1 MYMLLWIFFV
11 YAFLGWCTE
20 VSFAALTSGKFV
32 NRGFLNGPVCPIY
45 GCGVVIVLFFLEPLR
60 ENTLLLFLGSVVLT
74 SVLEWLTGFVL
85 ERIFHQRWWDYSHE
99 PFNLGGY
106 ICLRFSIAW
115 GLACLLVVD
124 VIHPTIHWLI
134 TCIPHTL
141 GLVLLVVFS
150 AVMVVDLA
158 ATVRT
163 IARINRQLTQLD
175 ELAGRIK
182 SLSNELGESL
192 AERVLD
198 AAEKGGELR
207 DNLEDVKDSLAQ
219 RRDELQD
226 GLEDVKDALVQRRD
240 ELQDGLEDV
249 KDALAQRRDDLQDG
263 LEDVKDALAQR
274 RMQRQMDQF
283 QRQEQRQQD
292 LEELRRRL
300 EEALDR
306 PIFGQ
311 RRLMRAFP
319 RMRSTTHT
327 QALERLRQWM
337 EEHGR

>member
-60 ENTLLLFLGSVVLT
+60 ENTMLLFLGSVVLT

-85 ERIFHQRWWDYSHE
+85 ERIFHQRWWDYSNE

-134 TCIPHTL
+134 TLIPHTL
-141 GLVLLVVFS
+141 GLVLLAVFS
-150 AVMVVDLA
+150 AAMVVDLA

-207 DNLEDVKDSLAQ
+207 DNLEDVKDALEQ
-219 RRDELQD
+219 RRDEF
-226 GLEDVKDALVQRRD
+226 
-240 ELQDGLEDV
+240 QDGLEDV
-249 KDALAQRRDDLQDG
+249 KDALAQRRDELQDG